1 MGHYYFIKC
10 FRAYREQNS
19 VFKRNSIKIIDAN
32 YFRHVKADQ
41 IISVTHPYYFKK
53 KWFYAQSNLPSWII
67 RFLRND
73 ILKKVGEPFGDSSI
87 LPTWKLSHTA
97 SSKVTVILSGDG
109 ADELFFGY
117 KG

>member
-1 MGHYYFIKC
+1 MKKYQYQSFNFLGL
-10 FRAYREQNS
+10 
-19 VFKRNSIKIIDAN
+19 NSIKIIDAN

-73 ILKKVGEPFGDSSI
+73 ISKKVKSKKKVMIKFLLTEVTHYKTI
-87 LPTWKLSHTA
+87 A
-97 SSKVTVILSGDG
+97 SW
-109 ADELFFGY
+109 
-117 KG
+117 